1 MNLKK
6 IICILLASLM
16 LMTLLVSCGNQSTVD
31 GGKNTNQTPVSE
43 KEDLNMNAIV
53 SLSEKVRVE
62 AEPGA
67 SIKPNDEMNPLV
79 STRFSADPTS
89 VEYNGRVYVFSTND
103 DQQYLATP
111 YAVNGFGDIHS
122 LNVFSS
128 ADLVNWTDHG
138 YIDVKAASPRINTS
152 WAPSIVKRVEDD
164 GLTHF
169 YLFYAENGWST
180 GVLTATDPLGPWTDP
195 LGRPVIVPTMPE
207 VNGILSNCFD
217 PGALC
222 DDDGTIYVACGAHK
236 DSDVPG
242 VSKGSGIFK
251 LDDDLNIVEG
261 PYVFEAPYFFEASE
275 MNKIGDKYVYTFNG
289 DWSAKEYPVEGYTKS
304 PTCAM
309 EYMVADDPMGPYT
322 YVGWYLRN
330 PGESNLLWGNNHTH
344 LQEFK
349 GNWYIISHSRL
360 LEKHMGM
367 DKSYRSVMIDKIDI
381 TIDEEGNV
389 NIPHTYITA
398 KGVEQVE
405 YLDPYVH
412 NEAETICNQS
422 GIMTQMIGNVGDVIV
437 TDIKD
442 GDWIRVKGVDFG
454 SNGAAQFVANV
465 KGTGVI
471 DIRLD
476 DVNSETVG
484 SVDFSVN
491 EFTNIINN
499 IDNITG
505 VHDVYFVFGGK
516 NWEFDA
522 WQFVETA
529 PSAE

>member
-1 MNLKK
+1 MK
-6 IICILLASLM
+6 IKQLLCLLM
-16 LMTLLVSCGNQSTVD
+16 AAIMVTAAMSGCANNNNESD
-31 GGKNTNQTPVSE
+31 NDK
-43 KEDLNMNAIV
+43 KEDLNMNVIASLSKRVRVDAELGV
-53 SLSEKVRVE
+53 SLK
-62 AEPGA
+62 
-67 SIKPNDEMNPLV
+67 KLDEMNPLV

-89 VEYNGRVYVFSTND
+89 VEYNGRLYVFSTND
-103 DQQYLATP
+103 HQQYLATP
-111 YAVNGFGDIHS
+111 YAINGFGDIHT

-169 YLFYAENGWST
+169 YLFYAEDGWKT

-195 LGRPVIVPTMPE
+195 LGESVIAPTMPE
-207 VNGILSNCFD
+207 VNWILSNCFD
-217 PGALC
+217 PGAVC

-236 DSDVPG
+236 DEVVPG
-242 VSKGSGIFK
+242 ISRGSGIFK
-251 LDDDLNIVEG
+251 LDDNLKIVEG
-261 PYVFEAPYFFEASE
+261 PYAFDAPYFFEANE

-289 DWSAKEYPVEGYTKS
+289 DWSAKEYPVEGYTKA

-322 YVGWYLRN
+322 YVSWYLRN
-330 PGESNLLWGNNHTH
+330 PGDSNLPWGNNHTH

-360 LEKHMGM
+360 LEKNMGM
-367 DKSYRSVMIDKIDI
+367 DKSYRSVMIDKIGVDI
-381 TIDEEGNV
+381 DDDGHVIIEQRDISV
-389 NIPHTYITA
+389 Q
-398 KGVEQVE
+398 GVDQIE
-405 YLDPYVH
+405 YLDPFVH
-412 NEAETICNQS
+412 NEAETICNQA
-422 GIMTQMIGNVGDVIV
+422 GVETLMIGNVGDVVV
-437 TDIKD
+437 TDIKA

-454 SNGAAQFVANV
+454 SEGAKQFIANV
-465 KGTGVI
+465 KGKGII

-476 DVNSETVG
+476 DLSSETVG
-484 SVDFSVN
+484 SV
-491 EFTNIINN
+491 EFDTAEFANVIND

-516 NWEFDA
+516 GWQFDA
-522 WQFVETA
+522 WQFVK
-529 PSAE
+529 SSSDAE